1 MGVTKEIKETRRS
14 SNGKKPP
21 QQKKW
26 PNSVTFHPTAEERAS
41 LNRSPADP
49 QKDLEWIETFLER
62 GCSLTIGV
70 RIDSDSFYATI
81 RQRTLDW
88 MTAPAITAW
97 HTTPAGALQG
107 LAFALGERYGDF
119 PEMGTRQLSFIDEW

>member
-1 MGVTKEIKETRRS
+1 MGVMKQVKEYRHSPKD
-14 SNGKKPP
+14 KKPP

-26 PNSVTFHPTAEERAS
+26 PNSVTFHPTVEEREA
-41 LNRSPADP
+41 LKLGPADP
-49 QKDLEWIETFLER
+49 HKDLELIQTYLER

-97 HTTPAGALQG
+97 HTSPVGALQG
-107 LAFALGERYGDF
+107 LAFALEQRYDDF
-119 PEMGTRQLSFIDEW
+119 PEIGARQLTFLDEW